1 MDVTTFFYKIRL
13 QKAALF
19 FVLAVLITM
28 LVTAYPSG
36 ILALIRSDHPFPPP
50 TLVWEVEDTTGVNH
64 VADQYSFDPVSG
76 AYSIATDWASI
87 VHHSQQCAWNINN
100 FEFTARLVSGNSAT
114 LGTVTSQTLAGLTA
128 RTTLN
133 NSWSTGINFNVDSDP
148 SVSRL
153 RVNFLQGSTIYRQT
167 TPYTNLP
174 IWLKL
179 KKQGT
184 TVSAAYSA
192 DGISWTNL
200 SKTLNLAAPTNNL
213 VNFGLLNRNLAET
226 TKVRPMVSAVFDHV
240 TSLAYCSSIAPTP
253 TPTIDPHL
261 TPTATIDPNL
271 TITPTQDPNF
281 TPLPTIDPNLTLTP
295 TLDPNITMTATPQPS
310 LTPDLTLTAA
320 ATMSVA
326 PPATATQTPLMCLNA
341 ACQSSTG
348 TALFGSVMS
357 CSVAPVNE
365 PAVTYEGKCE
375 ILRNL
380 IPVESITL
388 EPLSFDSPQF
398 KPFTLTKANAQ
409 LSCSFRICRTVSTPY
424 SDCTPWGQGI

>member
-1 MDVTTFFYKIRL
+1 MDVTTLFHKTQI
-13 QKAALF
+13 QKVVIVTAFAVLLTKLAIMYPSQI
-19 FVLAVLITM
+19 LAV
-28 LVTAYPSG
+28 V
-36 ILALIRSDHPFPPP
+36 RSDHPFPSS
-50 TLVWEVEDTTGVNH
+50 LYVWEVEDTTGVNH
-64 VADQYSFDPVSG
+64 LSDQYSFDPISG
-76 AYSIATDWASI
+76 TYSIATDWATI

-114 LGTVTSQTLAGLTA
+114 LGTVTSQTLAGLTT

-133 NSWSTGINFNVDSDP
+133 NTWSAGINLNVDSDP

-153 RVNFLQGSTIYRQT
+153 RVNFLQGSTIYRYT
-167 TPYTNLP
+167 TPYASYP

-179 KKQGT
+179 KKQGNI
-184 TVSAAYSA
+184 VSASYSA
-192 DGISWTNL
+192 DGVSWTNL
-200 SKTLNLAAPTNNL
+200 NRTLSLAAPTNNQ

-226 TKVRPMVSAVFDHV
+226 TKVRPMVTAIFDHV
-240 TSLAYCSSIAPTP
+240 TSLAYCSDIAPTL

-271 TITPTQDPNF
+271 TLTPT
-281 TPLPTIDPNLTLTP
+281 LDPNLTLTP
-295 TLDPNITMTATPQPS
+295 TLDPNVTLTATPQPS

-326 PPATATQTPLMCLNA
+326 PPATATQTPLMCLDA

-357 CSVAPVNE
+357 CNVAPVNE

-375 ILRNL
+375 ILRNS

-388 EPLSFDSPQF
+388 DPLSFDSPQF

-424 SDCTPWGQGI
+424 TDCTPWGQGI